1 MKKNIGGIDRVELL
15 IVAFFSG
22 ALWVWIG
29 IVSLLTGLLGRCVR
43 MFKLQGKIMNRLIL
57 ILFCLLSLEA
67 WADFK
72 TLSTSEVQE
81 KIKQGVAI
89 IDIRRQDE
97 YDKYGV
103 IPNAHKLT
111 FFDNKGNYNAQKWLK
126 DLSNIIKSKDTPFI
140 LVCAHANRSKTVGK
154 FLNAKTG
161 YKNIFELAGGINYG
175 WIDKG
180 LSTTKT
186 PASDTKPWYKIW

>member
-1 MKKNIGGIDRVELL
+1 
-15 IVAFFSG
+15 
-22 ALWVWIG
+22 
-29 IVSLLTGLLGRCVR
+29 
-43 MFKLQGKIMNRLIL
+43 
-57 ILFCLLSLEA
+57 
-67 WADFK
+67 
-72 TLSTSEVQE
+72 
-81 KIKQGVAI
+81 
-89 IDIRRQDE
+89 
-97 YDKYGV
+97 
-103 IPNAHKLT
+103 
-111 FFDNKGNYNAQKWLK
+111 
-126 DLSNIIKSKDTPFI
+126 